1 MVQIGVYLLQIWTGF
16 RGSGHIADDRVLA
29 TQFGYHAIELLMS
42 GARDRMVVMRDGKL
56 GDVDIRFAVA
66 KQRLVPVDD
75 PLVAAARAVKTCFG
89 D

>member
-1 MVQIGVYLLQIWTGF
+1 
-16 RGSGHIADDRVLA
+16 
-29 TQFGYHAIELLMS
+29 
-42 GARDRMVVMRDGKL
+42 MVVMRDGKL
-56 GDVDIRFAVA
+56 GDVDIRFALA